1 MKFAIL
7 YFNTC
12 PPLLKEKNK
21 IHEQQQQKSRV
32 VLSKNN
38 HVTHIFVQTVKNCQ
52 NLFHMY
58 L

>member
-21 IHEQQQQKSRV
+21 IHEQQQKSRV

-38 HVTHIFVQTVKNCQ
+38 HVAHIFVQPVKNCQ